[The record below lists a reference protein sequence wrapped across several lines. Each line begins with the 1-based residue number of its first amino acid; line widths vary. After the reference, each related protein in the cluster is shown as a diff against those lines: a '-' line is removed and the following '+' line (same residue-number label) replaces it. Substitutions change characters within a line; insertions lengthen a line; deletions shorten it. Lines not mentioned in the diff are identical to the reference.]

1 MNFVSASLLNISNDS
16 KRRKWEN
23 TSRLRRF
30 FLLSESLA
38 KWFMGVY
45 VVMEFDVMSIV
56 TTKLTEFCAVIQ
68 NLDVMLD
75 ITTNMW

>member
-1 MNFVSASLLNISNDS
+1 MGKYF
-16 KRRKWEN
+16 
-23 TSRLRRF
+23 
-30 FLLSESLA
+30 SLA
-38 KWFMGVY
+38 AFFPFERIPGKAVYGVY